1 MTKQRKK
8 YIRLFDED
16 LFLSLQEIG
25 ADYEFYLALKI
36 DNTIVRRVNL
46 SSIPDPFDDEYLYTF
61 SYRRD
66 GEEKTIKV
74 DVVGETR
81 NLKYSVLIGWGSR

>member
-1 MTKQRKK
+1 MARRKK

-25 ADYEFYLALKI
+25 ANYEFYLALKI
-36 DNTIVRRVNL
+36 DNTIIRRVDL
-46 SSIPDPFDDEYLYTF
+46 YSIPSPFDTEYLYTF

-81 NLKYSVLIGWGSR
+81 NLKYSILIGWGTS

>member
-1 MTKQRKK
+1 MARRKK

-25 ADYEFYLALKI
+25 ANYEFYLALKI
-36 DNTIVRRVNL
+36 DNTIIRRVAL
-46 SSIPDPFDDEYLYTF
+46 YSIPGPFDTEYLYTF
-61 SYRRD
+61 SYRCD

-74 DVVGETR
+74 DVIGETK
-81 NLKYSVLIGWGSR
+81 NLKYSVLIGWGTS